1 VMGRLGS
8 FGGDNRAGI
17 ERTLHRISAMRNRKG
32 EVVGLTCR
40 FGRAIEGS
48 ARVVEDLAL
57 SGKSILLVGR
67 PGVGKTTILREL
79 ARVLADASKRV
90 IIVDT
95 SNEIAG
101 DGDIP
106 HPAIGKA
113 RRMQVSTPEMQHSTM
128 IEAVENHMPQA
139 IIVDEMGTELEASAA
154 RTIAERGVQ
163 LVATAHGNT
172 LENLLVNPTL
182 SDLVGGI
189 QTVTLGD
196 DEARRRRTQKTIL
209 ERKAPPTFEVLIEI
223 RGWNYVAVHED
234 VARTV
239 DAVLRGRQIPP
250 EIRELDASGSMRKH
264 LQQAPTTPAFEVAP
278 FIFHGKGEHR
288 KTPRDESESIHE
300 IPIKIPQNNPG
311 TVPEIAFTK
320 IYPFGVSR
328 ERLQEFARSA
338 GASIS
343 IVNSV
348 SEANVVLTTKSHFRR
363 RASVILDA
371 EDKGVPIFVLRRN
384 TPAQLTSFLEQID
397 ESQTSS
403 KTNPV
408 NEGSTQAEE
417 GVYRILSG
425 ETYAIELEP
434 QSAYVR
440 RVQHR
445 IAEQAQ
451 LHSHSVGR
459 EPHRRVT
466 IRRPR

>member
-1 VMGRLGS
+1 M
-8 FGGDNRAGI
+8 
-17 ERTLHRISAMRNRKG
+17 
-32 EVVGLTCR
+32 
-40 FGRAIEGS
+40 
-48 ARVVEDLAL
+48 
-57 SGKSILLVGR
+57 
-67 PGVGKTTILREL
+67 
-79 ARVLADASKRV
+79 
-90 IIVDT
+90 
-95 SNEIAG
+95 
-101 DGDIP
+101 
-106 HPAIGKA
+106 
-113 RRMQVSTPEMQHSTM
+113 
-128 IEAVENHMPQA
+128 
-139 IIVDEMGTELEASAA
+139 
-154 RTIAERGVQ
+154 
-163 LVATAHGNT
+163 
-172 LENLLVNPTL
+172 
-182 SDLVGGI
+182 
-189 QTVTLGD
+189 
-196 DEARRRRTQKTIL
+196 
-209 ERKAPPTFEVLIEI
+209 
-223 RGWNYVAVHED
+223 
-234 VARTV
+234 
-239 DAVLRGRQIPP
+239 
-250 EIRELDASGSMRKH
+250 
-264 LQQAPTTPAFEVAP
+264 
-278 FIFHGKGEHR
+278 
-288 KTPRDESESIHE
+288 
-300 IPIKIPQNNPG
+300 
-311 TVPEIAFTK
+311 PEIANTK

-363 RASVILDA
+363 RANVILDA

-397 ESQTSS
+397 GSQTSS

-425 ETYAIELEP
+425 ETYALELEP